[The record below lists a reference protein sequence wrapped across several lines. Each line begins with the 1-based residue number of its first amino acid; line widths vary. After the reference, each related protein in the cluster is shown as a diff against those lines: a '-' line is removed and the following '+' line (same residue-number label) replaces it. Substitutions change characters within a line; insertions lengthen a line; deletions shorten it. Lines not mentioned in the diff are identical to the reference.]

1 VTADAARID
10 AEMTPMFAPWAIYQ
24 AKGLSLQLARM
35 LAATLRHPGTPSP
48 RRLTLARERPGDA
61 PDISGLHRLGE
72 LPLLLRLLAARNCSE
87 LNVASLA
94 GDSGVPVRTLGRH

>member
-1 VTADAARID
+1 VRL
-10 AEMTPMFAPWAIYQ
+10 PQ
-24 AKGLSLQLARM
+24 ALARPAGRRR
-35 LAATLRHPGTPSP
+35 AAWFDNYLR
-48 RRLTLARERPGDA
+48 RIVERDA

-94 GDSGVPVRTLGRH
+94 GDSGVPARTLGPYLELLESLG